1 MSNIARNSVYSSIL
15 TSKQNTSQNEQD
27 IHSIERY
34 TTNRMRNPSGS
45 TSSSMSSSS
54 SSANL
59 TLNERELKQNNLNE
73 PVYHDVLIIFPNG
86 FKTVKKIE
94 SE

>member
-1 MSNIARNSVYSSIL
+1 MSNTARHSIYSSIL
-15 TSKQNTSQNEQD
+15 TTKQNSSHEQD
-27 IHSIERY
+27 MHSIERY

-94 SE
+94 SK